1 MATTQEYAEK
11 AKTQIDQLAR
21 EIDRLQ
27 AKADEIRTSLRA
39 EYERRFQEVSSEYER
54 QLDELRRKKSDAEEK
69 LSRMSA
75 ASGSAVDELRVGAD
89 AAIAEMKH
97 AVLRAREKFM
107 ENQ

>member
-27 AKADEIRTSLRA
+27 EKADEMRTSLRA
-39 EYERRFQEVSSEYER
+39 EYERKFQEISSEYER
-54 QLDELRRKKSDAEEK
+54 QIEELRRAKSDAEEK

-89 AAIAEMKH
+89 AAIAEMKQ
-97 AVLRAREKFM
+97 AILRAKEKFM
-107 ENQ
+107 EKQ